1 MSDKR
6 GDLEIKY
13 VIMMIL
19 GLIVLIV
26 VGLIFYYGTTDLF
39 GEFKGLYSEV
49 VTDRPCFGANDTSC
63 NTENTIDTSS
73 STTK

>member
-26 VGLIFYYGTTDLF
+26 IGLIFYFGTTDLA
-39 GEFKGLYSEV
+39 GELKGLYGEV
-49 VTDRPCFGANDTSC
+49 VSNRPCFSLNDTSC
-63 NTENTIDTSS
+63 NTESPIGAS
-73 STTK
+73 STK

>member
-1 MSDKR
+1 MPDKR

-26 VGLIFYYGTTDLF
+26 VGLIFYFGTTDLT
-39 GEFKGLYSEV
+39 GELKGLYNEV
-49 VTDRPCFGANDTSC
+49 VSNRPCFAANDTNC
-63 NTENTIDTSS
+63 DAGNVIDTGSS
-73 STTK
+73 STK